1 MDISDPLLSRMRH
14 HLQKIRRDTMESK
27 NLNDGLKSDEN
38 VDTVDYSLDE
48 EELIKK
54 SETLKKIVENLQN
67 RIKKAIIGTQLEDKS
82 EEFVKEDQKKS
93 EREETVSQTE
103 YLKEISKKLE
113 ELPKVMETSN
123 PKIEETLNQILEK
136 INILIDKNTENAL
149 KLDKIIEKID
159 KVISKLEDISEK
171 MVKLYE
177 SGSVTV
183 LDIINLIREI
193 HSGICEIREILSTYR
208 YDEIDR
214 AIEIADDLNN
224 KMDIYLKEFE
234 KIVNESV
241 SVA

>member
-67 RIKKAIIGTQLEDKS
+67 RIKKAIIGIQLEDKS
-82 EEFVKEDQKKS
+82 KEFVKEDQKKS

-214 AIEIADDLNN
+214 AIEIADNLNN

>member
-214 AIEIADDLNN
+214 AIEIADNLNN

>member
-67 RIKKAIIGTQLEDKS
+67 RIKKAIIGIQLEDKS

-214 AIEIADDLNN
+214 AIEIADNLNN